1 MDLRWLG
8 PVLKAVVQ
16 VVGDSLGSWPRT
28 TRLALLLLVIGA
40 AVSLVAAANG
50 MAVTIN
56 MT

>member
-1 MDLRWLG
+1 M
-8 PVLKAVVQ
+8 
-16 VVGDSLGSWPRT
+16 VGDSLGSWPRT